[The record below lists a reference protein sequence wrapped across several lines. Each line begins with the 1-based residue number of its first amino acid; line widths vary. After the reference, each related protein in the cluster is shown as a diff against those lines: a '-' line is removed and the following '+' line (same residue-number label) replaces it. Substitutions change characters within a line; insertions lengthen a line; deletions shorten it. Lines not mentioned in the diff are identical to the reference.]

1 MGLIKELVK
10 KRALG
15 WDTFNKLNPDGRV
28 ELRPWGYD
36 KETQRLTM
44 QMYFCDKPRGEPL
57 PIESEDCGIQA
68 IYYAHKWVQE
78 QFSSRYHH
86 DIPSYELRINSL
98 NDKAHA
104 TLLVNNKWK
113 RISHKLALSILNSDA
128 IRVRHSN
135 CEAYIS
141 DMKYIDWFDLVFDEE
156 YFIGEDDVR
165 QTDTAASD

>member
-1 MGLIKELVK
+1 MGLTKELVK

-36 KETQRLTM
+36 KEMQWLTM
-44 QMYFCDKPRGEPL
+44 RVYFCDKPLGEPL

-86 DIPSYELRINSL
+86 DIPEYELRINTIG
-98 NDKAHA
+98 KKPIA
-104 TLLVNNKWK
+104 TLLINNQWK
-113 RISHKLALSILNSDA
+113 RISYKLAQELLSSHA

-135 CEAYIS
+135 CEACIS
-141 DMKYIDWFDLVFDEE
+141 DTKYIDWFDLVFDEDYLME
-156 YFIGEDDVR
+156 QLDVR

>member
-15 WDTFNKLNPDGRV
+15 WDVFNKLNPDDRV

-36 KETQRLTM
+36 KEMQWLTM
-44 QMYFCDKPRGEPL
+44 RVYFCDKPLGEPL

-86 DIPSYELRINSL
+86 DIPSYELRINTL

-104 TLLVNNKWK
+104 TLLINNQWK

-135 CEAYIS
+135 CEACIS
-141 DMKYIDWFDLVFDEE
+141 DTKYIDWFDLVFDEDYLME
-156 YFIGEDDVR
+156 QLDVR